1 MQQSGDERERGDK
14 TSFEHHELHAQG
26 GREGGRR
33 ERAGGRDHVD
43 AIAVLRGSRRVFDLI
58 EYGS

>member
-26 GREGGRR
+26 GREGGREGGER
-33 ERAGGRDHVD
+33 GRAGETM
-43 AIAVLRGSRRVFDLI
+43 STQ
-58 EYGS
+58 